1 MANFNDVKNKNKLTL
16 LELIKSNDVITRA
29 QLSRLTGLTRATV
42 SALIGELLDESY
54 IKELGRGDSKKGRG
68 GRKPVLISLNEE
80 SMFYLGIDLHWDFF
94 QIAVSNIKGEILYED
109 IYFFDKR
116 QDPDEYFEEVR
127 KKVFKVF
134 SIEKYSKRI
143 RSIGM
148 SVYGVVDTA
157 NNILKFPS
165 HMNWDP
171 IELKKYIED
180 FPVKVYIESRSAAS
194 LLAETWFHDE
204 LYPKKGLIVFINVIE
219 GIGGAVMING
229 EIIKNG
235 GISTGEIGHTVVDLN
250 GNKCSCG
257 KNGCLEAYISDR
269 KLVEAYVNEIDNLKL
284 PTNSIRDMARRIAHM
299 STLGDRSAM
308 KAMRELTKILSVGIG
323 NVINFLSPSY
333 VIVGGFITDAWSF
346 IEPVLKEEVA
356 KQALPGLFISTK
368 VVPNHYGDKSGLN
381 GSLAVAIKENM
392 QTLAKKDK

>member
-42 SALIGELLDESY
+42 SALIGELLDEGY

-180 FPVKVYIESRSAAS
+180 FPVKVYVESRSAAS

-229 EIIKNG
+229 EIIKNR

-284 PTNSIRDMARRIAHM
+284 PTNSIRDMAHRIAHM

-308 KAMRELTKILSVGIG
+308 KAMSELTKILSVGIG

-346 IEPVLKEEVA
+346 IEPILKEEVA

-381 GSLAVAIKENM
+381 GALAVAIKENM
-392 QTLAKKDK
+392 QTLAKG